1 MTRARDQGLPHH
13 VVRRFAGAS
22 RFDPVSITVPSSGP
36 ATAPPARFDGAQ
48 LQKRPMHALAK
59 RVLTS
64 LRREALIPEGARVAV
79 AVSGGGDSVALWCLL
94 AELQGPGRFSVVGL
108 AHLNHRLRGTTS
120 DADARFCEELA
131 SRAGLPGIV
140 ESVDV
145 AAIARSERI
154 SLEHAGHRVRHE
166 FFDRAAGRLDATH
179 VALGHT
185 LDDQAETYLLRL
197 LRGAGASGL
206 SAMRPH
212 LGRVVRPLLQVRRF
226 ELREYLTAGGVSFR
240 EDASNQDQQVSR
252 NRVRHD
258 LLPHLGRFAPR
269 VVETLAREAEIARAE
284 DEWLDRAANESFST
298 LVQTDRAGVNVDAA
312 GLAALHPALARRVVR
327 RVLATVSDRGCG
339 FAQVERVRAVAVGSL
354 PRVDLPGL
362 RVERRGAEIHVAPR
376 AGRGTRPAR
385 QEPFDYQLDVP
396 GEVAV
401 PEAAVTLR
409 AERGDGGEG
418 GSRGASAVEVADAKR
433 ELAVSV
439 RVEAGPLR
447 VRSWRPGDWL
457 RPVGLNGHRKK
468 LQDLFVDRKI
478 ERARRHRVPVVV
490 DGRDRVVWV
499 VGMGLS
505 EDFRVTDATASM
517 IILRVRPLGD
527 QL

>member
-1 MTRARDQGLPHH
+1 
-13 VVRRFAGAS
+13 
-22 RFDPVSITVPSSGP
+22 
-36 ATAPPARFDGAQ
+36 
-48 LQKRPMHALAK
+48 
-59 RVLTS
+59 
-64 LRREALIPEGARVAV
+64 
-79 AVSGGGDSVALWCLL
+79 
-94 AELQGPGRFSVVGL
+94 
-108 AHLNHRLRGTTS
+108 
-120 DADARFCEELA
+120 
-131 SRAGLPGIV
+131 
-140 ESVDV
+140 
-145 AAIARSERI
+145 
-154 SLEHAGHRVRHE
+154 
-166 FFDRAAGRLDATH
+166 
-179 VALGHT
+179 
-185 LDDQAETYLLRL
+185 
-197 LRGAGASGL
+197 
-206 SAMRPH
+206 
-212 LGRVVRPLLQVRRF
+212 
-226 ELREYLTAGGVSFR
+226 
-240 EDASNQDQQVSR
+240 VSR

-258 LLPHLGRFAPR
+258 LIPHLARFAPR
-269 VVETLAREAEIARAE
+269 VAETLAREAEIARAD
-284 DEWLDRAANESFST
+284 DEWLDRAANESFVT
-298 LVQTDRAGVNVDAA
+298 LVQTDKAGVNVDAA

-376 AGRGTRPAR
+376 AGRGTGPTR

-418 GSRGASAVEVADAKR
+418 GSGGASAVEVAEAKR

-457 RPVGLNGHRKK
+457 RPVGLHGHRKK

-505 EDFRVTDATASM
+505 EDFRVTEATASM